1 MDNGINRR
9 VEEYR
14 KKAGLTQ
21 KDVAINL
28 GLKTQNYQQKES
40 KGNIPVEM
48 LKELAKMFEIPITYL
63 IYSEEE
69 LKENGLHTVPDNSP
83 LIDRINN
90 ISENSQSQP
99 LQLNAPKM
107 NPYTIGVN
115 RREKS
120 MFSMYQSLS
129 QRKKEAVYEF
139 IKEKFYEK

>member
-1 MDNGINRR
+1 MDKEINKR

-40 KGNIPVEM
+40 KGNITVEM

-69 LKENGLHTVPDNSP
+69 LEREKLQTAPDNTP
-83 LIDRINN
+83 LIDLIKNAN
-90 ISENSQSQP
+90 DHTSNLST
-99 LQLNAPKM
+99 QLNSPQI

-115 RREKS
+115 RRERT
-120 MFSMYQSLS
+120 MFNMYDSLRQSE
-129 QRKKEAVYEF
+129 KDEVYEF
-139 IKEKFYEK
+139 IKDKFYK